1 MDIQNILIL
10 LIIFFSL
17 AHIFVDYKFKEFIF
31 ITKPVPMILI
41 IILCI
46 TTEAKI
52 SNDFKYLILLGL
64 IFSLTGDIFL
74 MLKSDQFTKGLF
86 SFLIAHLFY
95 ISAIIFTS
103 GFHFSFLMFSISFIY
118 LILIILVIVPK
129 SESIKLYTVIYS
141 FIIIFLLWQ
150 SYERM
155 EYLDSAISTLFAAG
169 IFLFT
174 ISDTILAYN
183 KFVMRFPSAQLLI
196 LSTYFTAQTLIALSV

>member
-155 EYLDSAISTLFAAG
+155 EYLESAISTLFATG